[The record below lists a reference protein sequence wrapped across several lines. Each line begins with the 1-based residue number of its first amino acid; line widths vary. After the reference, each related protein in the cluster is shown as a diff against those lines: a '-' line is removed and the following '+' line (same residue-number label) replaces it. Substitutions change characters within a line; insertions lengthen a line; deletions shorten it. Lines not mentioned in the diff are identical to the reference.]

1 MNSIK
6 IIANGSYLPK
16 YKLENKEL
24 NKKYNL
30 EEGWIE
36 KRSGIKTRYYALDE
50 TIEEMATKAAIN
62 TIKKTKIDIKKIGAI
77 IVATTSTDKLMPG
90 ISYIVQENLD
100 IKNCM
105 CFDILAGC
113 SGYINAF
120 DIARKYII
128 AEEIEYGL
136 IVGVEKI
143 SKYIDDKDIGTKIL
157 LGDGAGATLIG
168 KASKEKVYEKNI
180 ESFGQEGEILTCDN
194 NSKLYMN
201 GKEIY
206 KFGITKTVENIQKLL
221 KKSNTSIEDI
231 KYIVP
236 HQSNL
241 RIIENMAKKL
251 NIKKEK
257 IYINIQRIGN
267 TFNASIPIALEE
279 LTKSNQIKEN
289 DKIIL
294 IGYGG
299 GLNLGSI
306 LLEF

>member
-1 MNSIK
+1 M
-6 IIANGSYLPK
+6 
-16 YKLENKEL
+16 
-24 NKKYNL
+24 
-30 EEGWIE
+30 
-36 KRSGIKTRYYALDE
+36 
-50 TIEEMATKAAIN
+50 
-62 TIKKTKIDIKKIGAI
+62 
-77 IVATTSTDKLMPG
+77 IVVTTSTDKLMPG

-168 KASKEKVYEKNI
+168 KASKEKLYEKNI

-221 KKSNTSIEDI
+221 EKSNSSIEDI
-231 KYIVP
+231 KYIRK
-236 HQSNL
+236 Q
-241 RIIENMAKKL
+241 
-251 NIKKEK
+251 
-257 IYINIQRIGN
+257 G
-267 TFNASIPIALEE
+267 
-279 LTKSNQIKEN
+279 
-289 DKIIL
+289 
-294 IGYGG
+294 
-299 GLNLGSI
+299 
-306 LLEF
+306 